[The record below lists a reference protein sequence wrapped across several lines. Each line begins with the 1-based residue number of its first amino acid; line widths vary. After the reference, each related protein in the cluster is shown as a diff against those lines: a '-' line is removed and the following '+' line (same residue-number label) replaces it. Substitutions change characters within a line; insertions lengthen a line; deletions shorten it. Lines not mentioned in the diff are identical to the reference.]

1 MLDEW
6 AQSVEQSAREFS
18 CSSREEL
25 FLKMLVFVDDPL
37 MCSKVDISKR

>member
-1 MLDEW
+1 MLNEW
-6 AQSVEQSAREFS
+6 AQGIEQSAREFS

-25 FLKMLVFVDDPL
+25 FLEMLVLVDDPL